1 MLPEKN
7 DLADGIHLQGQCSS
21 KVCPDARHCLS
32 CSVNYQLSQLRT
44 LPVHLCV
51 SSAASQAVA
60 LFAPSN
66 VRDGSSLLSVLQT
79 IEPALVNAGH
89 DHALPDSAESLLTS
103 LNELGERQLVAVVR
117 WAKVLPGKVI
127 RVPGDRPPRGHFMAS
142 SHSASSLAV
151 SVIRVKCAESAKK
164 CRALLV
170 GEGEKRI
177 KP

>member
-1 MLPEKN
+1 M
-7 DLADGIHLQGQCSS
+7 
-21 KVCPDARHCLS
+21 
-32 CSVNYQLSQLRT
+32 Y
-44 LPVHLCV
+44 
-51 SSAASQAVA
+51 
-60 LFAPSN
+60 APSN
-66 VRDGSSLLSVLQT
+66 VRDSSSLLSVLQT

-117 WAKVLPGKVI
+117 WAKALPGKVI

-142 SHSASSLAV
+142 SRSASSLAV

-170 GEGEKRI
+170 GGERRGSSPSKAQ
-177 KP
+177 KSHFVSAEM